1 MKKVLSLLLVMI
13 MIFVSCFTMGV
24 IPSVNASSV
33 SDAEGF
39 SSVYFE
45 GFETSAVPNGGKA
58 NIWTNNAV
66 LSSDN
71 TDTKNLDL
79 AYYSV
84 TYLKEGLK
92 KPDSSENF
100 GSKLVK
106 MDTVQRGIDIASET
120 EKNGAYIPN
129 GNAIY
134 RFGQIKNQITFQQG
148 KTYRVTMWVYLK
160 DTLAKNSTTTHLKM
174 YMGLYTGGS
183 TSYMTLGTSD
193 TRTLRLGEWHKIG
206 FEFIPTSEFI
216 SSVESEGFSVRGDI
230 SATVSGDYPTVA
242 YFDNLKV
249 ELLGERTRKVEDNY
263 YYEENFTFGNRISTD
278 YYKNYF
284 TPTYPKPSDNQSLEW
299 KTRPKYWT
307 FGSGTPSYSM
317 SNSVYYS
324 DGYSMKNTL
333 ATASANGGVKLTD
346 LFHGDFTSEDVGRRF
361 RVSAYVYPD
370 SNSAVTNGGGNPI
383 FQIALGGSDPIGG
396 SGNYGNAYRTLRVSE
411 TKKQI
416 PWDTWSEIST
426 IYEVKEEHIC
436 QTSVKDADVKTSD
449 TYRAVNEV
457 RISQASESKNLTS
470 LFYTDHYVVDE
481 LLKYSIDATSSDTG
495 LGTVSG
501 GGEVWEDEETT
512 LVAKPY
518 RGVAFTGWYKNG
530 TLVSAVPELKISYP
544 YKDASYVAKFTPYED
559 NGIISADGFEEK
571 YICDA
576 AERESII
583 FNAFGS
589 IAVNGEN
596 IHTNGLNKYS
606 SYSDAIIPP
615 LYSQGAVD
623 EDFGSDFY
631 HVNAYVTG
639 KAEHNSEKNDGEYSD
654 NELTNNVSMRIYGAK
669 NPMKEGKWYRI
680 SYWQKFV
687 DSKYSELSM
696 ARFKSYLTMGT
707 EGNNTN
713 STVALSG
720 NYTLKKGVWQKVGFV
735 FKATASEETTKFGI
749 RVDSLPEN
757 MGTYIEYPS
766 EWYIDNLKIE
776 EYVGTPETVPV
787 NYIHRDSFDD
797 MNTGVISDTNNTF
810 FYDGNP
816 GGYTLNYTEFS
827 KDNGNNKHDSF
838 DKWGDGV
845 SSIEVVSDPH
855 SVRTGSKSIKVT
867 KAGHNETSKTPKVSA
882 INGGIR
888 ITNIFHSPITDSDIG
903 KTFRISAWILA
914 KKDDIYTGT
923 LYDADG
929 NTVTNIG
936 ATNPGTSTKIRL
948 GLGGI
953 PPYDDTE
960 KTNQTTNLAYRGFSK
975 YSSYADVNYDEWTQI
990 NLFWTVPANEIAGA
1004 MNSSGQYTVIDA
1016 LRIDQYLAEE
1026 IGTTIP
1032 YMSTFYVDDLMV
1044 EEVGTQVSVVVAE
1057 NNSSQ
1062 ISAKA
1067 VVEKSLSDTDNTAV
1081 LILASYDKNGMLIS
1095 VNASDVITFNS
1106 LSEKTETQPVTI
1118 SKEGVT
1124 SVYAY
1129 VWESLETARPYM
1141 SRVNI
1146 TYSDITD
1153 N

>member
-13 MIFVSCFTMGV
+13 MIFISCFTMGV
-24 IPSVNASSV
+24 IPLVNASSV

-45 GFETSAVPNGGKA
+45 GFETSAVPGGGKV
-58 NIWTNNAV
+58 NIWSNNAV

-71 TDTKNLDL
+71 ADTKNLDL
-79 AYYSV
+79 SYYSV

-92 KPDSSENF
+92 KPVSKENF
-100 GSKLVK
+100 GSSLVK
-106 MDTVQRGIDIASET
+106 MDTVQRGIDIALESEKT
-120 EKNGAYIPN
+120 GAYIPN
-129 GNAIY
+129 GNVMY
-134 RFGQIKNQITFQQG
+134 RFGQIKNQITFQEG

-174 YMGLYTGGS
+174 NMGLYTGGS
-183 TSYMTLGTSD
+183 TSYLTLGTSD

-216 SSVESEGFSVRGDI
+216 SSAESEGFSVRGDI

-249 ELLGERTRKVEDNY
+249 ELLGERTRNVEENY
-263 YYEENFTFGNRISTD
+263 YYEENFTFGNRMATD

-284 TPTYPKPSDNQSLEW
+284 TPSYPKPSDNTSLKW
-299 KTRPKYWT
+299 TTRAKFIN
-307 FGSGTPSYSM
+307 FGSGNPSHSM
-317 SNSVYYS
+317 TNSVYYC
-324 DGYSMKNTL
+324 DGYSMKNAL
-333 ATASANGGVKLTD
+333 GSAVSHGGVKMTD
-346 LFHGDFTSEDVGRRF
+346 IFHGDFTSHDIGRRF
-361 RVSAYVYPD
+361 RISAYVYPD
-370 SNSAVTNGGGNPI
+370 SDFAATSNGANPTFLI
-383 FQIALGGSDPIGG
+383 GLGGTDAIGG
-396 SGNYGNAYRTLRVSE
+396 SGNYGNEFRGLNVSPSE
-411 TKKQI
+411 RQI

-426 IYEVKEEHIC
+426 IYEVKKEHIC
-436 QTSVKDADVKTSD
+436 QTLVKDADVKTSD
-449 TYRAVNEV
+449 TYKAINELRV
-457 RISQASESKNLTS
+457 SQSAKSKNLTS
-470 LFYTDHYVVDE
+470 VFYTDHYVIDE
-481 LLKYSIDATSSDTG
+481 LLPYTIHATPNQEG
-495 LGTVSG
+495 LGKVTG
-501 GGEVWEDEETT
+501 GGVVWEDEETT
-512 LVAKPY
+512 LVATPY
-518 RGVAFTGWYKNG
+518 RGVDFVGWYKDG
-530 TLVSAVPELKISYP
+530 KLISAVPELKISYP
-544 YKDASYVAKFTPYED
+544 YEDASYVAKFTPYED
-559 NGIISADGFEEK
+559 NDIISADGFEEK
-571 YICDA
+571 YIYDA
-576 AERESII
+576 TERDGII

-615 LYSQGAVD
+615 LYSEGAED

-639 KAEHNSEKNDGEYSD
+639 KAEHNSEKNEEEFSD
-654 NELTNNVSMRIYGAK
+654 NELTNNVSMRIYGAE
-669 NPMKEGKWYRI
+669 NPMKEGKWYRV

-687 DSKYSELSM
+687 DSKYSELNM
-696 ARFKSYLTMGT
+696 ARFKSYLTIGT

-735 FKATASEETTKFGI
+735 FKATASEETAKFGI
-749 RVDSLPEN
+749 RVDSLHEN

-766 EWYIDNLKIE
+766 EWYVDNLKVE

-787 NYIHRDSFDD
+787 NYSLRDSFDD
-797 MNTGVISDTNNTF
+797 MNVGAISSTNNIF

-827 KDNGNNKHDSF
+827 KDNGNNKHNSF

-845 SSIEVVSDPH
+845 SSIEVVSDPL

-867 KAGHNETSKTPKVSA
+867 KSGHNEANKTPKVSA

-888 ITNIFHSPITDSDIG
+888 IANIFHSPITDSDIG

-914 KKDDIYTGT
+914 KKEDIYTGT

-929 NTVTNIG
+929 NAVTNIG
-936 ATNPGTSTKIRL
+936 AANPGTSTRIRL

-953 PPYDDTE
+953 PPYDDIE
-960 KTNQTTNLAYRGFSK
+960 KTNQTTNTAYRGLSK
-975 YSSYADVNYDEWTQI
+975 YSSYTDVNFDKWTQI
-990 NLFWTVPANEIAGA
+990 NLFWTVPENEIAGSK
-1004 MNSSGQYTVIDA
+1004 NSNGQYTVIDA
-1016 LRIDQYLAEE
+1016 LRIDQYFAEE

-1032 YMSTFYVDDLMV
+1032 YMSAFYVDDLVV
-1044 EEVGTQVSVVVAE
+1044 EEVGTQISVVNVE
-1057 NNSSQ
+1057 NTATT

-1095 VNASDVITFNS
+1095 VKASDVITFNS

-1146 TYSDITD
+1146 TYLGITD